1 LAATAT
7 ADAGMDT
14 APQQTDS
21 KKTLALLGQ
30 IAELVA
36 EAKVLIDEGES
47 APDEES
53 PDDAEARSSLIED
66 VQGRAGKL
74 WKQVLR
80 NRKIAAEQA
89 EMRKN
94 AIASVRSS
102 RGEGRSAGR
111 DAGGEDAGD
120 VDGEGD
126 ADRRGAD
133 GFQSRSRRSGEGEG
147 ESRTFARPTR
157 GELKAF
163 GSGVD
168 AEKRA
173 FEVGHVVL
181 AAFAGN
187 ARSRKYCQEHGLL
200 KRAQNTDDD
209 SAVIPT
215 ILSDEVIKF
224 IDEHGVFRRNTRL
237 VPMKGGEQRQPRRL
251 KGLKMKPM
259 KQLQNAAQS
268 QREWDDVQF
277 IAKKFA
283 VDNRY
288 STEVSEDAIIEL
300 GSDTVYEIGLAFAE
314 GMDDCGFNGDG
325 DPDGDYLGIKG
336 IIPSMLE
343 AYDGSPRKGLYY
355 AAADAVEDFD
365 EDDFIFAMAR
375 LPQFAWT
382 PTLRWFCSPAVY
394 AASMQRLKFKKQGNT
409 GNDISNGFAQPF
421 GGVPVELVNVMD
433 NVLGSDP
440 GKVKFVLGDLRLG
453 TALGMR
459 RELTYKTSTELLMAS
474 DEVLAIATSRFDIK
488 VHGTGTDEKAGPII
502 VIATAEGS

>member
-1 LAATAT
+1 MAATAT
-7 ADAGMDT
+7 ADIGMDT

-21 KKTLALLGQ
+21 KKTLALLTQ

-36 EAKVLIDEGES
+36 EAKVLIDEAEEAPEDES
-47 APDEES
+47 T
-53 PDDAEARSSLIED
+53 DDAEARSALIED
-66 VQGRAGKL
+66 VQGRASKL

-80 NRKIAAEQA
+80 NRKIANEQA

-94 AIASVRSS
+94 AIASARSA
-102 RGEGRSAGR
+102 RAEGRPASR
-111 DAGGEDAGD
+111 DASGDAA
-120 VDGEGD
+120 GD
-126 ADRRGAD
+126 ADVGGDEGHGAD
-133 GFQSRSRRSGEGEG
+133 GYQARSRRSGDGDAEG
-147 ESRTFARPTR
+147 RVFARPTR
-157 GELKAF
+157 GEIKGF

-173 FEVGHVVL
+173 YDVGQAVL
-181 AAFAGN
+181 ASFAGN
-187 ARSRKYCQEHGLL
+187 ARARKYCQEHGLL

-209 SAVIPT
+209 AAVIPT
-215 ILSDEVIKF
+215 IVSDEVIKF
-224 IDEHGVFRRNTRL
+224 IDEHGVFRRNTKL
-237 VPMKGGEQRQPRRL
+237 VPMKSGEQRHPRRL
-251 KGLKMKPM
+251 QGLKMKPI
-259 KQLQNAAQS
+259 KQLQTAAQS

-277 IAKKFA
+277 VAKKFA

-288 STEVSEDAIIEL
+288 STEVSEDSIIEI

-325 DPDGDYLGIKG
+325 NPLGDHQGIKG

-343 AYDGSPRKGLYY
+343 AYDGNPRKGLYH

-375 LPQFAWT
+375 LPQYAWT

-409 GNDISNGFAQPF
+409 GNDITNGFAQPF
-421 GGVPVELVNVMD
+421 GGIPVELVNVMD
-433 NVLGSDP
+433 NVLGTDP
-440 GKVKFVLGDLRLG
+440 GKVKFILGDLRLG

-459 RELTYKTSTELLMAS
+459 REMTYKTSDQLLMAT

-488 VHGTGTDEKAGPII
+488 VHGTGTDEKAGPIV
-502 VIATAEGS
+502 VIATAAGG